1 MSKVITSRSEDYS
14 KWYTDII
21 LHAQLADYS
30 AVRGC
35 MVIKPY
41 GYALWE
47 NMRDVLDKKFK
58 DTGHQN
64 AYFPLFVPKSLFEAE
79 EKNAEGF
86 AKECAVV
93 THYRL
98 KNDPEK
104 PGKLMVDPEA
114 KLEEELVVRPT
125 SEAII
130 WNTYRNWIQSYRDL
144 PILINQ
150 WANVVRWEMRTRLFL
165 RTAEF
170 LWQEGHTAHSTK
182 EEAIEETV
190 KMVNVYKEFVEN
202 YMALPVIVGVKSE
215 SERFA
220 GAVDTYCIEALMQ
233 DGKALQAGTSHFLG
247 QNFAK
252 AFDVKFSDQNNNME
266 YVWATSWGVSTRLIG
281 ALIMAHSDDKGLV
294 MPPKLAPYQVVLIPI
309 YKGEE
314 SVQVLNDKLNEI
326 AAKLRNAGIRVLVDK
341 DENSRPG
348 WKYAEYEMK
357 GIPVRMAL
365 GMRDLENGVIE
376 VARRDIEKS
385 KSIVEVDQLIDYT
398 QNLLEEIQQSIFQ
411 KALDFRNSKI
421 TKVESYEEFKAVLE
435 TDCPG
440 FISAHWDGTTET
452 ELKIKDETG
461 ATIRCIPMDAEEE
474 NGTCI
479 YSGKPST
486 KRVLFA
492 KAY

>member
-1 MSKVITSRSEDYS
+1 MGKDIATREEDYS
-14 KWYTDII
+14 QWYTDLVIKGS
-21 LHAQLADYS
+21 LADYS

-47 NMRDVLDKKFK
+47 NMRDVLDRMFK

-98 KNDPEK
+98 KSDPDR

-130 WNTYRNWIQSYRDL
+130 WNTYKGWIQSYRDL
-144 PILINQ
+144 PILVNQ

-170 LWQEGHTAHSTK
+170 LWQEGHTAHATSA
-182 EEAIEETV
+182 EAIAET
-190 KMVNVYKEFVEN
+190 KQMLEVYADFAEN
-202 YMALPVIVGVKSE
+202 WMAVPVIKGVKTPN
-215 SERFA
+215 ERFA
-220 GAVDTYCIEALMQ
+220 GAEDTYCIEAMMQ

-252 AFDVKFSDQNNNME
+252 AFDVKFSDKENKLD

-281 ALIMAHSDDKGLV
+281 ALVMAHSDDDGLIL
-294 MPPKLAPYQVVLIPI
+294 PPKIAPIQVVIVPI

-314 SVQVLNDKLNEI
+314 QKLQLDERVHAIVKGLKALGISVKYDDSDNQ
-326 AAKLRNAGIRVLVDK
+326 
-341 DENSRPG
+341 RPG
-348 WKYAEYEMK
+348 WKFAEYELK
-357 GIPVRMAL
+357 GVPVRLAI
-365 GMRDLENGVIE
+365 GARDLANNVVE
-376 VARRDIEKS
+376 VARRDTKEKQSVSLDGIEQYIK
-385 KSIVEVDQLIDYT
+385 
-398 QNLLEEIQQSIFQ
+398 NLLEEIQQNIYNRAKAFQ
-411 KALDFRNSKI
+411 QDHISKADTWDEFVALLD
-421 TKVESYEEFKAVLE
+421 TKG
-435 TDCPG
+435 G
-440 FISAHWDGTTET
+440 FISAHWDGTSET
-452 ELKIKDETG
+452 EDKIKELAK
-461 ATIRCIPMDAEEE
+461 ATIRCIPLNNPLED
-474 NGTCI
+474 GKCI
-479 YSGKPST
+479 FTGNPST
-486 KRVLFA
+486 QRVLFA
-492 KAY
+492 RAY

>member
-1 MSKVITSRSEDYS
+1 MGKEIATREQDYS
-14 KWYTDII
+14 QWYNDLVIKG
-21 LHAQLADYS
+21 QLADYS

-47 NMRDVLDKKFK
+47 NMRDVLDRKFK

-98 KNDPEK
+98 KSDESR

-130 WNTYRNWIQSYRDL
+130 WNTYKGWIQSYRDL
-144 PILINQ
+144 PILVNQ

-170 LWQEGHTAHSTK
+170 LWQEGHTAHATK
-182 EEAIEETV
+182 EEAIVET
-190 KMVNVYKEFVEN
+190 KLMLDVYADFVEN
-202 YMALPVIVGVKSE
+202 WMALPVIKGVKTPN
-215 SERFA
+215 ERFA
-220 GAVDTYCIEALMQ
+220 GAEDTYCIEALMQ

-252 AFDVKFSDQNNNME
+252 AFDVKFSDKENKLD

-281 ALIMAHSDDKGLV
+281 ALVMAHSDDDGLIL
-294 MPPKLAPYQVVLIPI
+294 PPKIAPIQVVIVPI

-314 SVQVLNDKLNEI
+314 QKAQLDEKV
-326 AAKLRNAGIRVLVDK
+326 NAIVKGLKALGITVKYD
-341 DENSRPG
+341 DSDNQRPG
-348 WKYAEYEMK
+348 WKFAEYELK
-357 GIPVRMAL
+357 GVPVRLAI
-365 GMRDLENGVIE
+365 GARDLQNNVVE
-376 VARRDIEKS
+376 VARRDTKEKQSVSLDGIE
-385 KSIVEVDQLIDYT
+385 DYIK
-398 QNLLEEIQQSIFQ
+398 NLLEEIQQNIYNRALAFREAHISTADTWDEFVHLLDT
-411 KALDFRNSKI
+411 KA
-421 TKVESYEEFKAVLE
+421 
-435 TDCPG
+435 G
-440 FISAHWDGTTET
+440 FISAHWDGTPET
-452 ELKIKDETG
+452 EDKIKELAK
-461 ATIRCIPMDAEEE
+461 ATIRCIPLNNPLEE
-474 NGTCI
+474 GKCI
-479 YSGKPST
+479 FTGNPST
-486 KRVLFA
+486 QRVLFA
-492 KAY
+492 RAY